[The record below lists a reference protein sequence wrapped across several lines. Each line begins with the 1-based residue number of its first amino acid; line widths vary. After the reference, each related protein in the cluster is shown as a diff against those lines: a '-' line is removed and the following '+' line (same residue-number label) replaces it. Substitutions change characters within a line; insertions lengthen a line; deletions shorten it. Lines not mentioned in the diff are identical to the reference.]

1 MATLSQDY
9 NLKSKEVR
17 ELTARCQ
24 SLQREVEARSEREQ
38 AYRSDLK
45 RLQLDKDDLTRRI
58 YDLQKSQEDEIRRL
72 KIENQDLLTAGFA
85 SGRADRQMS
94 MQALTDVT
102 IESMRKQLLETT
114 SRGKELDKLYIEL
127 QKDYAAL
134 KQAYTEV
141 KVRLTDLACKQNAQG
156 QQVNEATLKE
166 KYDGLKYR
174 HKVSVP
180 CTLSIFPPVY
190 KDCSGGGK

>member
-72 KIENQDLLTAGFA
+72 KIEN
-85 SGRADRQMS
+85 
-94 MQALTDVT
+94 
-102 IESMRKQLLETT
+102 
-114 SRGKELDKLYIEL
+114 
-127 QKDYAAL
+127 
-134 KQAYTEV
+134 
-141 KVRLTDLACKQNAQG
+141 
-156 QQVNEATLKE
+156 
-166 KYDGLKYR
+166 
-174 HKVSVP
+174 
-180 CTLSIFPPVY
+180 
-190 KDCSGGGK
+190 